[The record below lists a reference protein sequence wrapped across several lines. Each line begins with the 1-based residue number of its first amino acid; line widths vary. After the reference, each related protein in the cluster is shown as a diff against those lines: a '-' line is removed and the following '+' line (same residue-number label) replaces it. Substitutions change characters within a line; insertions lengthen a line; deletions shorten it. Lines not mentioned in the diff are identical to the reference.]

1 MALLRS
7 EDPFWL
13 GVDLFERCCSA
24 LIENCLC
31 GEALIFIVVVC
42 VHAVSKLF
50 HLIFT
55 ELLKDGLAR
64 GALILSGE
72 TKSKSKSYNPESFK
86 SPAANSDTVA
96 EESKPRKRTSPAHHE
111 GAKGSL
117 KKFVLTR

>member
-1 MALLRS
+1 MLHSSEEKLRLCIDLLEGS
-7 EDPFWL
+7 
-13 GVDLFERCCSA
+13 GSA
-24 LIENCLC
+24 LVKNALSRQ
-31 GEALIFIVVVC
+31 ALIFIVVVC

-86 SPAANSDTVA
+86 STSANSDAVA
-96 EESKPRKRTSPAHHE
+96 EESKPRKRTSPVHHE
-111 GAKGSL
+111 GAKVSL